1 MRPTGFAPARSA
13 RQTHAWRM
21 ALMPRARARR
31 RRPSS
36 LLRGRAP
43 AACQHAACQHARVR
57 VHMRRPTAELVA
69 SLLPVLCQAKPS
81 PACAHRRVRV
91 LAGGC
96 ATVITGVYLARA
108 SQRLCELSG
117 SSVAGASAVPVQMW
131 AGASAVPVQMWA
143 AVHVRGCARIGAELR
158 GPCRVGAEQPI
169 PPVTAVTARTLNS
182 NTLNSNTLNSNAL
195 PRRMQRTVRDL
206 QTLIRLGHC
215 GVLSVAV
222 PRRRRAPSATRS
234 TEAPRRSNSRA
245 RAPETNTHKHT
256 ETNTNKQAALSPTS
270 APGLDRRCAGDS
282 AGSPNASAPPRTPR
296 ASCAKSYIRSQCTD
310 GSGLWS
316 AERPPATWPR
326 RKQVLRRRMA
336 FCR

>member
-69 SLLPVLCQAKPS
+69 SLLPVLRQAKPS

-91 LAGGC
+91 LARGC

-117 SSVAGASAVPVQMW
+117 SSVAGPSAVPVQMW

-158 GPCRVGAEQPI
+158 GPCRVGAEQPV

-182 NTLNSNTLNSNAL
+182 NTLNSNTLNSNTLNSNAL
-195 PRRMQRTVRDL
+195 NL
-206 QTLIRLGHC
+206 
-215 GVLSVAV
+215 
-222 PRRRRAPSATRS
+222 
-234 TEAPRRSNSRA
+234 
-245 RAPETNTHKHT
+245 
-256 ETNTNKQAALSPTS
+256 
-270 APGLDRRCAGDS
+270 
-282 AGSPNASAPPRTPR
+282 
-296 ASCAKSYIRSQCTD
+296 
-310 GSGLWS
+310 
-316 AERPPATWPR
+316 
-326 RKQVLRRRMA
+326 
-336 FCR
+336 